1 MKKLIPDRHPN
12 RDFFVA
18 DILDVVPK
26 DDLGSMEHPLFSLS
40 KRPDT
45 ATRLYEHNG
54 NSIKITP
61 SADGLATIWDKDV
74 LIYCISQLIEGIN
87 RGREPN
93 RTLQIRAH
101 DLLIATNRHTGGSD
115 YDRLHKAFERLRG
128 TTITTDIKTNGERIR
143 SGFGMIDEWN
153 IIEKSPNDERMIAV
167 TVTLSRWLYQAVLGK
182 EVLSIDRDYF
192 RLRGGL
198 ERRLYE
204 IARKHC
210 GNQARW
216 SIRLELL
223 HKKTG
228 ALSPLRPFKH
238 EVRKIITS
246 NHLPGYRLTF
256 DDEKNQIYFYNRD
269 GSKAAKAKFDDD
281 IKQLF
286 NPRRAQTK
294 GAKQSTTTKPQI
306 DLF

>member
-1 MKKLIPDRHPN
+1 M
-12 RDFFVA
+12 A

-26 DDLGSMEHPLFSLS
+26 NDLGSMEHPLFSLS

-45 ATRLYEHNG
+45 AIRLYEHNG
-54 NSIKITP
+54 NSIKISP

-93 RTLQIRAH
+93 RTLQLRAH

-128 TTITTDIKTNGERIR
+128 TTITTDIKTNGERVR

-153 IIEKSPNDERMIAV
+153 IIEKSPDDERMVAV
-167 TVTLSRWLYQAVLGK
+167 TVTLSRWLYQAVMGR

-210 GNQARW
+210 GNQASW
-216 SIRLELL
+216 SIGLELL
-223 HKKTG
+223 HKKSG
-228 ALSPLRPFKH
+228 ARSPLRPFKH
-238 EVRKIITS
+238 EIRKIVAS
-246 NHLPGYRLTF
+246 NHLPSYRLTF
-256 DDEKNQIYFYNRD
+256 NDEKNQIVFFNRK
-269 GSKAAKAKFDDD
+269 GVKAAKAQFDNEVKKLFQPSNK
-281 IKQLF
+281 KQTVL
-286 NPRRAQTK
+286 
-294 GAKQSTTTKPQI
+294 
-306 DLF
+306 DL

>member
-1 MKKLIPDRHPN
+1 VKKLIPDRHPN

-26 DDLGSMEHPLFSLS
+26 DDLGSMEHPLFSIS

-45 ATRLYEHNG
+45 EVRLYEHNG
-54 NSIKITP
+54 NSIKISP
-61 SADGLATIWDKDV
+61 SADGLATIWDKDI

-87 RGREPN
+87 RGREPG

-128 TTITTDIKTNGERIR
+128 TTISTDIKTNGERIR

-153 IIEKSPNDERMIAV
+153 IIERSPDDERMVAV
-167 TVTLSRWLYQAVLGK
+167 TVTLSRWLYQAVVGK

-216 SIRLELL
+216 SISLALL

-228 ALSPLRPFKH
+228 ARSPLRPFKH
-238 EVRKIITS
+238 ELRKIITS
-246 NHLPGYRLTF
+246 DHLPGYRLTF
-256 DDEKNQIYFYNRD
+256 DDEKNQVTVYNRN
-269 GSKAAKAKFDDD
+269 GPKAAKAQFDDQMALVF
-281 IKQLF
+281 K
-286 NPRRAQTK
+286 
-294 GAKQSTTTKPQI
+294 STRSSHKHSSG
-306 DLF
+306 